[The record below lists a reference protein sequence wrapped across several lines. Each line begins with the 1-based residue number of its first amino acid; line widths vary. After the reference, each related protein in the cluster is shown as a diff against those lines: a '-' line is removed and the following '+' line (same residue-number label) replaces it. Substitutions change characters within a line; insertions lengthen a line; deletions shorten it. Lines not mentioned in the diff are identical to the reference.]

1 MLTSLL
7 YRQDSNTS
15 FKYRACPAMVESRR
29 GGGGGGQIGYSSKFL
44 VGVCGLLCEINNQ
57 VQTNCSKCIPNFRL
71 KWLENH
77 TF

>member
-15 FKYRACPAMVESRR
+15 FKYRACPAMVVLSQ

-44 VGVCGLLCEINNQ
+44 AGVCGLLCEINNQ
-57 VQTNCSKCIPNFRL
+57 LKSSVQKRP
-71 KWLENH
+71 K
-77 TF
+77 